1 MRIAVIG
8 GSGFVGTRL
17 IALLKDSH
25 ILTNIDKQQSVFYPE
40 ITQIVNVLDK
50 ENLVNALKN
59 HDAVVLLAA
68 EHRDDV
74 TPISL
79 YYDVNVQGMRNTLE
93 AMEANGIKRLLF
105 TSSVAVYGLNKENPN
120 EQHPADPCNHYGKS
134 KWEAEGVLREWME
147 KHQDWH
153 VNVLRPTVIFGE
165 RNRGNVYNL
174 LNQIAHGRF
183 LMVGKGE
190 NVKSMAYVGNIV
202 GLIQFLLERDQEG
215 YDVFNYTDK
224 PDMNMNDLVSL
235 VSTVLKKRL
244 LSVHF
249 PYWLG
254 MCGGYCFDALA
265 WLTRRKL
272 AISSVRVKKF
282 CSTTQFDS
290 SKVIATGFKAPF
302 SLSDGLSRTLKFEF
316 IEDASEGKVFISE

>member
-79 YYDVNVQGMRNTLE
+79 YYDVNVQGMRNTLD
-93 AMEANGIKRLLF
+93 AMEVNGIKRLLF

-290 SKVIATGFKAPF
+290 SKVLATGFKAPF